1 MTCPKLARIRQ
12 DLSTDVRIHRRWRVF
27 VHDVVRRLGLRR
39 PHKATR
45 LRTITAR
52 GARTHKHIPTQ
63 ACAHA
68 GHAARVLEEVEQM
81 EEFRS

>member
-1 MTCPKLARIRQ
+1 MTRQ
-12 DLSTDVRIHRRWRVF
+12 DMKTDVCTHRRWRVF
-27 VHDVVRRLGLRR
+27 VHDVVRRLGLRS

-45 LRTITAR
+45 LRKITAR
-52 GARTHKHIPTQ
+52 GARTHKHIPIQ

-81 EEFRS
+81 KDFRS